1 MVLVD
6 TSVWIDYFHNGINS
20 THLDSLIDSGKACVN
35 DLILTELV
43 PSIRHRKETELE
55 HLLLQVPKVSMS
67 IDWTSLISMQ
77 TENLKHGV
85 NRVGI
90 PDLMIAQNA
99 IQNDLA
105 LYSLDKHFS
114 LMKEF
119 LSLKLFEG

>member
-20 THLDSLIDSGKACVN
+20 THLDSLIDSGKVCVN
-35 DLILTELV
+35 ELILTELV

-67 IDWTSLISMQ
+67 IDWSQLISMQ

-90 PDLMIAQNA
+90 PDLMIVQNA
-99 IQNDLA
+99 EQNDME
-105 LYSLDKHFS
+105 LYSLDKHFK
-114 LMKEF
+114 LMSQF
-119 LSLKLFEG
+119 RPLKIFEG

>member
-20 THLDSLIDSGKACVN
+20 THLDSLIDSGKVCVN

-43 PSIRHRKETELE
+43 PSIRHRKEAELE

-67 IDWTSLISMQ
+67 IDWASLISMQ

>member
-20 THLDSLIDSGKACVN
+20 THLDSLIDSGKVCVN

-55 HLLLQVPKVSMS
+55 HLLLQVPKEAMN
-67 IDWTSLISMQ
+67 IDWSQLISMQ

-90 PDLMIAQNA
+90 PDLMIVQNA
-99 IQNDLA
+99 EQNDME
-105 LYSLDKHFS
+105 LYSLDKHFK
-114 LMKEF
+114 LMSQF
-119 LSLKLFEG
+119 RPLKIFEG

>member
-20 THLDSLIDSGKACVN
+20 THLDSLIDSGKICVN

-55 HLLLQVPKVSMS
+55 HLLLQVPKEAMN
-67 IDWTSLISMQ
+67 IDWSQLISMQ

-90 PDLMIAQNA
+90 PDLMIVQNA
-99 IQNDLA
+99 EQNDME
-105 LYSLDKHFS
+105 LYSLDKHFK
-114 LMKEF
+114 LMSQF
-119 LSLKLFEG
+119 RPLKIFEG